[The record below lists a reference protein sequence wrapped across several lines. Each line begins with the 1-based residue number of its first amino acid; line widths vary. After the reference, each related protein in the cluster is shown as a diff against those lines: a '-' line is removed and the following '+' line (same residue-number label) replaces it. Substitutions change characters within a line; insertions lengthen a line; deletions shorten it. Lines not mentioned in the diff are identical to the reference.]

1 MDFLSSPKLTSS
13 LFLPT
18 QSLIKKAQRFLC
30 ICLHGCQHS
39 RLIVEQ
45 ATMHWE
51 IVEPEAG
58 VVDSES
64 ICSGNVLVQSIHPCP
79 LGIFIHKKAVYLTE
93 RERKSWSQL
102 RPGCYKQTCFRSST
116 MGPVAQ
122 WYEHPT
128 NNQKVLGSIPSWI
141 PVDFAFSLKLTF
153 IRHDWKTVVCW

>member
-1 MDFLSSPKLTSS
+1 MDFPSSPKLTSS

-45 ATMHWE
+45 PTMHWE

-58 VVDSES
+58 VVDSKS
-64 ICSGNVLVQSIHPCP
+64 ICSANVLVQSIHACP
-79 LGIFIHKKAVYLTE
+79 LGIFIHKKAVYLMV

-102 RPGCYKQTCFRSST
+102 IISRLASAPLPRVQWLSGTSIQLIIKRSW
-116 MGPVAQ
+116 V
-122 WYEHPT
+122 
-128 NNQKVLGSIPSWI
+128 
-141 PVDFAFSLKLTF
+141 
-153 IRHDWKTVVCW
+153 